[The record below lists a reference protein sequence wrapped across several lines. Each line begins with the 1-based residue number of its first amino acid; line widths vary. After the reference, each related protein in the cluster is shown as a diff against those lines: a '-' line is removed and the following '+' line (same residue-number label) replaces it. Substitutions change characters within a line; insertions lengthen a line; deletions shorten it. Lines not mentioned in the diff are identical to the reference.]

1 LFLRERLW
9 WAMPEILL
17 PGNEIVKRFLLMS
30 PMAWAR
36 NPHTRLGSSRSA
48 TRGPDHHSI
57 STREDGPHRLRLGGA
72 LCLFPR
78 RPPFRFGDN
87 GTMTGP
93 SKRNATGNSDI
104 AGAKKVGAQNCN
116 VALLGFGTVGS
127 SVAKILCQRSNTH
140 LRLTHVLNRNVA
152 RKKVDWLPPSVQW
165 TENIDEILSSNAD
178 IVVEVMG
185 GLQPTE
191 DWIRRAL
198 LAGKSVVTANKQ
210 LIAHCGPELLNLAR
224 QMNQQIEF
232 GASVAGGVP
241 VISGLHEGLA
251 GDELFKI
258 RGILNGTCNYILSQ
272 IETNGIA
279 FATALREAQ
288 KLGFAEADPTEDI
301 EGLDARAK
309 LAILA
314 RVGLHCNVRAESIM
328 ARSIAPID
336 TVDFE
341 YATQLG
347 CTIRQISW
355 AELRIE
361 SKGNELFAA
370 VQPALVELSSPLA
383 RVEGSQN
390 LVVATGTYGGE
401 TVFGGHGAG
410 GNPTAVA
417 VVSDILAIA
426 RSKQAAMTLT
436 TSDAGRPVDQTP
448 TVTADFTAKHYLR
461 FLVKDRPGII
471 ATLATILSDSGIN
484 IDSVHQRP
492 GCPKS
497 HLPFLITLEEC
508 KASLVDQALQQLNA
522 LDFLVQPCLH
532 MPIL

>member
-1 LFLRERLW
+1 
-9 WAMPEILL
+9 M
-17 PGNEIVKRFLLMS
+17 GQ
-30 PMAWAR
+30 
-36 NPHTRLGSSRSA
+36 T
-48 TRGPDHHSI
+48 
-57 STREDGPHRLRLGGA
+57 
-72 LCLFPR
+72 
-78 RPPFRFGDN
+78 
-87 GTMTGP
+87 
-93 SKRNATGNSDI
+93 
-104 AGAKKVGAQNCN
+104 CN

-127 SVAKILCQRSNTH
+127 SVAKILCERSNTH
-140 LRLTHVLNRNVA
+140 LRLTHILNRNVE
-152 RKKVDWLPPSVQW
+152 RKKVDGIPSSVRW
-165 TENIDEILSSNAD
+165 TENIDDVLSSD
-178 IVVEVMG
+178 VEIVVELMG
-185 GLQPTE
+185 GTQPAE

-198 LAGKSVVTANKQ
+198 GAGKSIVTANKQ
-210 LIAHCGPELLNLAR
+210 LIARCGPELINLAR
-224 QMNQQIEF
+224 QMQQQIQF

-272 IETNGIA
+272 IEGNGIP
-279 FATALREAQ
+279 FATALSDAQ

-301 EGLDARAK
+301 DGLDARAK

-314 RVGLHCNVRAESIM
+314 RVGLHCNVKVDGIV
-328 ARSIAPID
+328 ARSISAID
-336 TVDFE
+336 AVDFE
-341 YATQLG
+341 YAKQLG

-355 AELRIE
+355 AEL
-361 SKGNELFAA
+361 KDGQLFAA

-390 LVVATGTYGGE
+390 LVVATGKYGGE

-410 GNPTAVA
+410 GHPTAVA

-426 RSKQAAMTLT
+426 SFKQCATLT
-436 TSDAGRPVDQTP
+436 AKPATLPAPAVETTP
-448 TVTADFTAKHYLR
+448 AVTADFTAKHYLR

-471 ATLATILSDSGIN
+471 AALATILSECHIN
-484 IDSVHQRP
+484 IDAVLQKP

-508 KASLVDQALQQLNA
+508 KASLVEKALGKINA

-532 MPIL
+532 LPIL